1 MKEKEIKTEKVD
13 KKKIYGRSKKMD
25 KQIKTIDLN
34 DEINEMFMRSGEVI
48 KNVIKIPKKV
58 GYYRVGRGFNIFF
71 EKKPS
76 GLKRFFSKV
85 LLGWHWIDQ
94 K

>member
-1 MKEKEIKTEKVD
+1 MKEKEIKKEKLEKKKVYVRPKRTEKD
-13 KKKIYGRSKKMD
+13 
-25 KQIKTIDLN
+25 IKVIDLN

-48 KNVIKIPKKV
+48 QNVIKKPRQI

-71 EKKPS
+71 EKKPN
-76 GLKRFFSKV
+76 GLKRFFTKI
-85 LLGWHWIDQ
+85 LLGWEWIDQ